1 MGWLP
6 GEVTYYAGKTA
17 APGLT
22 DDINSGYEI
31 SDIWIDETNDEAYQC
46 VDNSVGAA
54 VWEHLSTAGEATADI
69 ATHAALTTGVHGVTG
84 TILGTEDVDDTPVNE
99 ATTAPV
105 SSNWAYDHAANASV
119 HHSKYTDA
127 EVEAIISAELI
138 DGQSI
143 DNAIDSL
150 ISTHTGNTSAHHAKY
165 TDAEVDARIV
175 VQNTHPT
182 GSIDIAIDTLI
193 ATHAGIAAAHHA
205 VVSLA
210 ASADVLLGLSTQE
223 LSLDTQAAN
232 LIFCGPA
239 SGAAAAPTF
248 RSLVATDLGTGLSPT
263 FAGIVLANGGTVG
276 QSAGPL
282 LTFNDTSNVLG
293 ITGCNAVLG
302 LTTLTNPIGWGRMLQ
317 FVGDSAA
324 FSFKRA
330 SDAIAW
336 DLALNDAAGTTS
348 YDFCIYY
355 TPDVTLGMIIKQ
367 SSLNVGFGGIH
378 TFGTN
383 AAKVIGIGN
392 GVAPTSSPAGMG
404 QLYVES
410 GALKYRGSSGTVTTI
425 ANA

>member
-165 TDAEVDARIV
+165 TDAEVDTRIV

-182 GSIDIAIDTLI
+182 GTIDVAIDALI
-193 ATHAGIAAAHHA
+193 ASHAGVAAAHHA
-205 VVSLA
+205 RYVDSEAVTAMGAKADANPLNHDRYSHPAGIQCTLATGDVPDPLIIGEIKAKDANGLSLSDDGGQGPIVKDGGFVTNAYQTAFLVTNSATQTDVALNAVVTIVFDTEIKDQGSNFASNVFTAPVTGLYQINVMLKMGSFDAEATVYQLAFISSNRQYLA
-210 ASADVLLGLSTQE
+210 AINPMFTSDPLNWYINFT
-223 LSLDTQAAN
+223 T
-232 LIFCGPA
+232 
-239 SGAAAAPTF
+239 
-248 RSLVATDLGTGLSPT
+248 LVDMDA
-263 FAGIVLANGGTVG
+263 
-276 QSAGPL
+276 
-282 LTFNDTSNVLG
+282 NDTVY
-293 ITGCNAVLG
+293 
-302 LTTLTNPIGWGRMLQ
+302 
-317 FVGDSAA
+317 
-324 FSFKRA
+324 
-330 SDAIAW
+330 AIIYQQ
-336 DLALNDAAGTTS
+336 AGTQQTDIFSGS
-348 YDFCIYY
+348 YF
-355 TPDVTLGMIIKQ
+355 
-367 SSLNVGFGGIH
+367 
-378 TFGTN
+378 
-383 AAKVIGIGN
+383 
-392 GVAPTSSPAGMG
+392 
-404 QLYVES
+404 S
-410 GALKYRGSSGTVTTI
+410 GYLVC
-425 ANA
+425 